1 MKSFSITSSCVLLA
15 SFTNAFTIPT
25 ASVQR
30 SVLSHTTSSSLN
42 MAIDPSDLIN
52 NIASSFSSTMLADVA
67 DVADIASAADAV
79 DITSAPDVTDVAAAA
94 ADAADAV
101 TQPSYSK
108 VSYYTT
114 LGLYVMSFPG
124 LWSQIKRSTTAKL
137 KRKTYLR

>member
-1 MKSFSITSSCVLLA
+1 
-15 SFTNAFTIPT
+15 
-25 ASVQR
+25 
-30 SVLSHTTSSSLN
+30 
-42 MAIDPSDLIN
+42 
-52 NIASSFSSTMLADVA
+52 MLADVA